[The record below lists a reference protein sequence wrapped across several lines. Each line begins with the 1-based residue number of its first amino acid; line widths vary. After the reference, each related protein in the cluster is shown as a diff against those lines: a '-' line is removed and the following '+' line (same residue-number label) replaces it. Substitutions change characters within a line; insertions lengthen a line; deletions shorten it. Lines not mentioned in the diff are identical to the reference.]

1 MNPQD
6 SKTIANFFLATLE
19 HEAATTGRVFAAV
32 PEDRLDYRPD
42 AVSKSALE
50 LVRHIALE
58 DVWFLDAV
66 VGLEFQPVPDQSDAC
81 GIMTPAQAA
90 AFYQEALPGRIEK
103 VKALSGEHLTKE
115 ISLMGVLNMPAIDF
129 LSLMVRHSVHHR
141 GQLSA
146 YLRAMGGKVPQI
158 YGPSADEPMNMA
170 AEG

>member
-6 SKTIANFFLATLE
+6 SKTIANFLLTTLE
-19 HEAATTGRVFAAV
+19 HEAATTGRIFAAV

-42 AVSKSALE
+42 PVSKSALE

-58 DVWFLDAV
+58 DVWFLDSI
-66 VGLEFQPVPDQSDAC
+66 VGLEFQAVPDQSDAC

-90 AFYQEALPGRIEK
+90 AHYQEELPSRIEK
-103 VKALSGEHLTKE
+103 VKALSGEHLAKE
-115 ISLMGVLNMPAIDF
+115 ISLMGVFNMQAIDF
-129 LSLMVRHSVHHR
+129 LSLMVRHSIHHR

-158 YGPSADEPMNMA
+158 YGPSADEPMSMT